1 MFFPARCKRKLL
13 QKKKMM
19 IDAARHSV
27 TKLPRERVIA
37 AISASAK
44 VQTTTLD
51 FWKTQG
57 DLWSNEIKEAEGGG
71 KQTFTLN

>member
-1 MFFPARCKRKLL
+1 
-13 QKKKMM
+13 MM
-19 IDAARHSV
+19 IDAAQHSV
-27 TKLPRERVIA
+27 TKLPRERVTA

-51 FWKTQG
+51 FWKTQH
-57 DLWSNEIKEAEGGG
+57 DLWSNEIKGAEGVG